1 MLLFICLAVLRGH
14 LRTSPPKIYALPACP
29 AAIVTAGFHGNTD
42 AVMVFFL
49 VLSFYA
55 LECWRGV
62 LLRDLLGLASEIKAT
77 PLLLVPA
84 LMLFLSTR
92 RDRAICIAGFLLAA
106 IPPLIPFTGS
116 TPGVLKNV
124 LGYARTSGN
133 WGSTWL

>member
-1 MLLFICLAVLRGH
+1 
-14 LRTSPPKIYALPACP
+14 LPACP
-29 AAIVTAGFHGNTD
+29 AAIVIAGFHGNTD

-55 LECWRGV
+55 LECWRSV
-62 LLRDLLGLASEIKAT
+62 LLCGLFLGLASEIKAT

-116 TPGVLKNV
+116 T
-124 LGYARTSGN
+124 LGF
-133 WGSTWL
+133 

>member
-1 MLLFICLAVLRGH
+1 
-14 LRTSPPKIYALPACP
+14 
-29 AAIVTAGFHGNTD
+29 
-42 AVMVFFL
+42 FFL

-55 LECWRGV
+55 FECWRGV
-62 LLRDLLGLASEIKAT
+62 LLCGLLGLASEIKAT

-124 LGYARTSGN
+124 LGYASTSGN
-133 WGSTWL
+133 WGSTWLWTALHLPGLHWFTRLERLFIIAVTMAASVWMNTGRRRVFCEHL